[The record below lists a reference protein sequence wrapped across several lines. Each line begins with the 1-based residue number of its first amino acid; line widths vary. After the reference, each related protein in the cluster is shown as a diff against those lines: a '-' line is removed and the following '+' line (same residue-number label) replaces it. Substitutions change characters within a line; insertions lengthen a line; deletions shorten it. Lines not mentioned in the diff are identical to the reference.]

1 METIRQRLKLKQRR
15 CEVRESKHAGQLKR
29 QGNAGVAGECLW
41 GEREAGE
48 WVAGECWWG
57 EREAGE
63 WEAGEC
69 WWGEE
74 S

>member
-1 METIRQRLKLKQRR
+1 METLREKSKLKQRR

-29 QGNAGVAGECLW
+29 QGNAGVAGE
-41 GEREAGE
+41 
-48 WVAGECWWG
+48 WVAGEGGWG

-63 WEAGEC
+63 WEAGEG